1 MSLNSV
7 MVDDNIFENQKYHV
21 NGKDLKNTENVHT
34 LAYNVSKEQN
44 SRAVKVTQLVCV
56 WW

>member
-1 MSLNSV
+1 MSPNSV
-7 MVDDNIFENQKYHV
+7 MVDDNIFENQKYYV

-44 SRAVKVTQLVCV
+44 SKAVKVTQLVCV